1 MFRFRLGS
9 IPVEVHPSHLLV
21 SGMLALGG
29 IPERG
34 TSTRWPFGS
43 SAAESAGGHASAVAI
58 YILSWMLI
66 VFVSVLV
73 HELGHAL
80 ASRMFGYRPSI
91 ALAWMGGH
99 TLPTDAPGP
108 LPWKRDVLITAAGPF
123 FGLMLGFA
131 SYAASQRFLEPP
143 GLVFFL
149 QTFAIANFFWAVL
162 NMVPVLPLDGGR
174 ITTALATRV
183 FGPRRGFMLAQGL
196 AVLACVG
203 LVLLGLVARQFIL
216 VIMFAMFGMQAFR
229 ALLASFQGGTAE
241 SAPLTGPLAEKLRE
255 AREALDAGRMDDA
268 RRLGASVLEAPEG
281 LTPTLAS
288 HAHHL
293 MGWIAL
299 KEGHGRKAL
308 DHFSQVQGLPVEPHA
323 VAASFSLVGDDARAV
338 EWWKQAWQ
346 TSSDRTVMHE
356 YAGTLIRMGREAEAM
371 KLPRVDPEAAFSCAE
386 RVLFIRGAYS
396 EAAAVGEAALK
407 HAPSATLAYDAA
419 CAYARARN
427 VPDAMRLLRR
437 ATELGFNDGAYAASD
452 EDLAPLH
459 GYPAFEEWLTELR
472 QSAAS

>member
-34 TSTRWPFGS
+34 TSTRWPFG
-43 SAAESAGGHASAVAI
+43 AVGAETASGHASAVAV
-58 YILSWMLI
+58 YILSWMFI
-66 VFVSVLV
+66 VFVSVLI

-131 SYAASQRFLEPP
+131 SYAASQRFEEPP

-149 QTFAIANFFWAVL
+149 QTFALANFFWAVL
-162 NMVPVLPLDGGR
+162 NMMPVLPLDGGR
-174 ITTALATRV
+174 ITTALATRA
-183 FGPRRGFMLAQGL
+183 FGPRTGFMLAQGL
-196 AVLACVG
+196 AVLASVG
-203 LVLLGLVARQFIL
+203 IVLLGVALQQFIL
-216 VIMFAMFGMQAFR
+216 VVMFAMFGLQAFR
-229 ALLASFQGGTAE
+229 AMLASFQGGAAE

-255 AREALDAGRMDDA
+255 ARVALDAGRMDEA

-371 KLPRVDPEAAFSCAE
+371 KLPSVDPEAAFSCAE

-427 VPDAMRLLRR
+427 VPDAMRLLHR
-437 ATELGFNDGAYAASD
+437 ATELGFTDGTYAASD

-459 GYPAFEEWLTELR
+459 GYPAFEAWLTELR